1 MDDAD
6 RAQQQMDRAMARFEN
21 RQQARPSPARL
32 EPACTDCGDWIEPAR
47 LKVFPYAVRCAECQG
62 FYEGAMTRG

>member
-21 RQQARPSPARL
+21 RSQQRPSPARL
-32 EPACTDCGDWIEPAR
+32 EPVCTDCGDWIEPAR
-47 LKVFPYAVRCAECQG
+47 LKVFLYAVRCAECQQ
-62 FYEGAMTRG
+62 FFERR